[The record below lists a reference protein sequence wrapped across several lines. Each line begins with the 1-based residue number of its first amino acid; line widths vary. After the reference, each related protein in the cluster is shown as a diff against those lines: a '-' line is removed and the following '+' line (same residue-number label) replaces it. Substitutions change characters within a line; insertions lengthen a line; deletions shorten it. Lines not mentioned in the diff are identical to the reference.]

1 MTNYIK
7 TETEAEETEAEETE
21 APSTMAM
28 AIRQSNNLA
37 LK

>member
-1 MTNYIK
+1 MANYIK

-21 APSTMAM
+21 APSTTAM

>member
-21 APSTMAM
+21 APSTTAM